1 MKRKSM
7 KERII
12 QRGRLDGGVITWL
25 CAPEVLRHIC
35 VDLVVAETHSIMW
48 GLIRPPLAGSKPRS

>member
-1 MKRKSM
+1 M
-7 KERII
+7 KERIL

-35 VDLVVAETHSIMW
+35 VDWVVAETHSIMW